1 MQLPRRWLMRL
12 RDLAN
17 WPPVWVRLG
26 TVAGKSPKALT
37 GEVGVLQKVRTYP
50 ERRGRMYLTMHL
62 DRAVY
67 VGCLVVENE
76 RFCLRLA
83 EHLRRC
89 CGMRI
94 DEVGGSELIS
104 PHTPR
109 S

>member
-1 MQLPRRWLMRL
+1 
-12 RDLAN
+12 
-17 WPPVWVRLG
+17 
-26 TVAGKSPKALT
+26 
-37 GEVGVLQKVRTYP
+37 
-50 ERRGRMYLTMHL
+50 MYLTMHL

-104 PHTPR
+104 PHKPR